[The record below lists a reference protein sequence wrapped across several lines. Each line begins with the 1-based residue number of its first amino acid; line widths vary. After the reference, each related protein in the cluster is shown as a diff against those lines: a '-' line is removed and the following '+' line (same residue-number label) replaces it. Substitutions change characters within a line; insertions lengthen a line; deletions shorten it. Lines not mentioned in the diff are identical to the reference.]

1 MLHGVISNNKKEAK
15 AKNAFANNMSTDIK
29 LSKPKF
35 PKIIQ
40 SCRFLGNII
49 VNLCKKTKIELAV
62 SLTKNILRKL
72 ATKPTLS

>member
-1 MLHGVISNNKKEAK
+1 MELFLTVRQEAK

-49 VNLCKKTKIELAV
+49 VNLCKKQKQ
-62 SLTKNILRKL
+62 NLRFL
-72 ATKPTLS
+72 

>member
-1 MLHGVISNNKKEAK
+1 
-15 AKNAFANNMSTDIK
+15 MSTDIK

-72 ATKPTLS
+72 ATKPTLP